1 MPHLVK
7 KLKCQIITSCYDSFK
22 NLNWHVSFLW
32 LLLALRSGSHRLS
45 KVRESMILDLA
56 VVLVRDSRLPNNCLE
71 YKKQRWFI
79 IRLR

>member
-32 LLLALRSGSHRLS
+32 LLLALRVGVPSTFVSSREYDPGS
-45 KVRESMILDLA
+45 
-56 VVLVRDSRLPNNCLE
+56 SRCPS
-71 YKKQRWFI
+71 QRFEI
-79 IRLR
+79 AK